1 MSRKSRIPTLYWVS
15 FLAIGL
21 LTNWLTAGGYP
32 PQSGELTLSQAV
44 EVALQN
50 NPMLKATSAGI
61 EVASAQLSEAKSGRY
76 PILSF
81 SETYTNSNNP
91 VFVFGSLLEQGRFG
105 PENFDPAYLNH
116 PPSISN
122 FRSALNLRIPIFNRF
137 QVSSGIAQAEIRE
150 VQANSDDEW
159 ARQQIRLH
167 VIQAYFGLVLARE
180 RRQVAE
186 ESVRTAE
193 ARVENI
199 ESKVETGVAVTSDLL
214 AMQVQL
220 ADFQQQLV
228 QAQGDVETALAG
240 LNTVLALPI
249 TTHHELSGRL
259 DERQFPEPEQ
269 GTLISQALELRP
281 DYANVQRQVAL
292 AEEEVR
298 KSKGQWYPN
307 LNLFAQAANST
318 QDFSNGSGDFA
329 VGASLNFDIVD
340 MGRSARIRQVVAS
353 ARAASAEQ
361 ERTGNQIRF
370 EVVRS
375 YQGFLSSRQRLHLA
389 AAAVNQAVEALRIV
403 DDRHNVG
410 LTTVTEVLRA
420 QTALLNARFNLLGAR
435 YDHYLNYAGILLST
449 GSLNE
454 VSQFSN

>member
-1 MSRKSRIPTLYWVS
+1 MSRTSRIPKFVLAVLLAASLSGQPEAAEVS
-15 FLAIGL
+15 QQ
-21 LTNWLTAGGYP
+21 AGG
-32 PQSGELTLSQAV
+32 LTLDQAV
-44 EVALQN
+44 NLALQN
-50 NPMLKATSAGI
+50 NPMLKATEAGI
-61 EVASAQLSEAKSGRY
+61 DVASAQLSEAKSGRY
-76 PILSF
+76 PMLSF

-105 PENFDPAYLNH
+105 PANFDPNFLNH

-122 FRSALNLRIPIFNRF
+122 FRSSLNLKLPVFNRF
-137 QVSSGIAQAEIRE
+137 QVSSGIRQAEIRE
-150 VQANSDDEW
+150 GQAGSDDDW

-167 VIQAYFGLVLARE
+167 VIQAYYGLILARQ
-180 RRQVAE
+180 RKAVAE
-186 ESVRTAE
+186 EAVRTAE
-193 ARVENI
+193 AQVESI
-199 ESKVETGVAVTSDLL
+199 RAKVDTGVAVTSDLL

-228 QAQGDVETALAG
+228 QARGDVETALAG

-249 TTHHELSGRL
+249 DTPHALAGSL

-269 GTLISQALELRP
+269 SSLIGQALQLRP
-281 DYANVQRQVAL
+281 DYANAQRQVEL
-292 AEEEVR
+292 AEQEIR

-307 LNLFAQAANST
+307 LNVFAQAANST

-340 MGRSARIRQVVAS
+340 LGRSSRIRQSVAA
-353 ARAASAEQ
+353 ARAAGAEKD
-361 ERTGNQIRF
+361 RVANQIRLD
-370 EVVRS
+370 VVKA
-375 YQGFLSSRQRLHLA
+375 YQGYLSSRQRLQLA
-389 AAAVNQAVEALRIV
+389 AAAVDQAVEALRIV
-403 DDRHNVG
+403 EDRQNVG

-420 QTALLNARFNLLGAR
+420 QTALLSARFNVLGAR

-449 GSLNE
+449 GSLND

>member
-1 MSRKSRIPTLYWVS
+1 MSRTSRIPKFV
-15 FLAIGL
+15 LAVLLATGL
-21 LTNWLTAGGYP
+21 TGQPEAAEGSQQAGG
-32 PQSGELTLSQAV
+32 LTLDQAV
-44 EVALQN
+44 NLALQN
-50 NPMLKATSAGI
+50 NPMLKATEAGI
-61 EVASAQLSEAKSGRY
+61 DVASAQLSEAKSGRY
-76 PILSF
+76 PMLSF

-105 PENFDPAYLNH
+105 PSNFDPNFLNH

-122 FRSALNLRIPIFNRF
+122 FRSSLNLKLPVFNRF
-137 QVSSGIAQAEIRE
+137 QVSSGIRQAEIRE
-150 VQANSDDEW
+150 GQAGSEDDW

-167 VIQAYFGLVLARE
+167 VIQAYYGLILARQ
-180 RRQVAE
+180 RQAVAE
-186 ESVRTAE
+186 EAVRTAE
-193 ARVENI
+193 AQVESI
-199 ESKVETGVAVTSDLL
+199 RAKVDTGVAVTSDLL

-228 QAQGDVETALAG
+228 QARGDVETALAG

-249 TTHHELSGRL
+249 DTPHALVGSL

-269 GTLISQALELRP
+269 SSLIGQALQLRP
-281 DYANVQRQVAL
+281 DYANAQRQVEL
-292 AEEEVR
+292 AEQEIR

-307 LNLFAQAANST
+307 LNVFAQAANST

-340 MGRSARIRQVVAS
+340 LGRSSRIRQSVAA
-353 ARAASAEQ
+353 ARAAGAQ
-361 ERTGNQIRF
+361 KDRVANQIRL
-370 EVVRS
+370 EVVRA
-375 YQGFLSSRQRLHLA
+375 YQGYLSSRQRLHLA
-389 AAAVNQAVEALRIV
+389 AAAVDQAVEALRIV
-403 DDRHNVG
+403 EDRQNVG

-420 QTALLNARFNLLGAR
+420 QTALLSARFNVLGAR

-449 GSLNE
+449 GSLND